1 MMKNL
6 PTALGTGA
14 LVWGAQTLSTVAS
27 QVTTVPQSV
36 QMQNAGAV
44 AVVSLAVDNMT
55 PSDLSLMWRG
65 LLVGGITAGAMSY
78 LRGDSTPLQ
87 MGVWVGVAG
96 GSHVLSH
103 LVLDMMSVSVEDS
116 DD

>member
-1 MMKNL
+1 MKNL

>member
-1 MMKNL
+1 MKNL

-14 LVWGAQTLSTVAS
+14 LVYGAQTLSTIAS

-36 QMQNAGAV
+36 QVQNAGAV
-44 AVVSLAVDNMT
+44 AVVSWGVDSAS
-55 PSDLSLMWRG
+55 PDELSLMWRS

-78 LRGDSTPLQ
+78 LRGDSTPMQ

-96 GSHVLSH
+96 GSHFVSH
-103 LVLDMMSVSVEDS
+103 LVLDMMTVSVEDS
-116 DD
+116 DE

>member
-6 PTALGTGA
+6 PSALGTGA

-44 AVVSLAVDNMT
+44 AVVSWGVDSASPDN
-55 PSDLSLMWRG
+55 LSLMWRG
-65 LLVGGITAGAMSY
+65 LIVGGITAGAMSY
-78 LRGDSTPLQ
+78 LRGDSTPVQ

-103 LVLDMMSVSVEDS
+103 LVLDMMNISVEDS